1 MFDAGRFTDH
11 LARHVFGIEK
21 RVRPTAERDRQAADK
36 VCEKVRDE
44 WEGDHRDVSLDAIH
58 GNIHRLL
65 LGHHEW
71 ELVRFAFGELVG
83 DVARRNEPRRDHGDA
98 HIVIAH
104 QLRSDRERESRAEH
118 GAASRE
124 TWTWETDRMQTY
136 MSSRTHIQA
145 LDTVRCRE
153 SCEDHT
159 MVSNAM
165 Q

>member
-65 LGHHEW
+65 LGHHER
-71 ELVRFAFGELVG
+71 ELVRFAFGELIG

-104 QLRSDRERESRAEH
+104 QLRSDREREQSRAEQ
-118 GAASRE
+118 SRARSSE
-124 TWTWETDRMQTY
+124 QRDVDMGDGSHANIHECTHTHTGIGHSQMQRV
-136 MSSRTHIQA
+136 M
-145 LDTVRCRE
+145 
-153 SCEDHT
+153 
-159 MVSNAM
+159 
-165 Q
+165 